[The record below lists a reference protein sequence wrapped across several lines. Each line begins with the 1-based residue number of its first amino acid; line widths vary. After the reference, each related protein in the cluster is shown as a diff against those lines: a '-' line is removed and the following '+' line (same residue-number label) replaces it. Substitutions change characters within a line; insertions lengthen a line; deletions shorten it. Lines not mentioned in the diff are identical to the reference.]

1 MTISPD
7 GQPAGMATYRVI
19 RMHRGAGCVNLAG
32 MGRMEHRNRLRR
44 LAQHLSRLDDRDLSR
59 RWAAL
64 LAPLVGESS
73 DELMSAPRDVE
84 GVISQEEAM
93 SLRAENDRLRHR
105 IEVLLRTVD
114 DLARR

>member
-1 MTISPD
+1 
-7 GQPAGMATYRVI
+7 
-19 RMHRGAGCVNLAG
+19 
-32 MGRMEHRNRLRR
+32 MGRMEHRDRLRR

-59 RWAAL
+59 RWATL
-64 LAPLVGESS
+64 LAPLVGQDSE
-73 DELMSAPRDVE
+73 ELMASPPVMPGA
-84 GVISQEEAM
+84 ITAEEAA